1 MKKLKAFLLALVL
14 FVLTV
19 SGGGYYYIRKL
30 KLHYQVNNNE
40 VRNSLN
46 FYKFSS
52 KDIIASNITKDTTLI
67 LGSSELNSAYDYS
80 EHASNMLNYSDLNV
94 CVVGSGNYQSII
106 HTSIIGSLGESIK
119 NIPVFLIISPQWFEK
134 NGIESAAFV
143 SRISKEHVLNLMENP
158 KISEKNKRKF
168 IDRILKL
175 SENSSLHKDF
185 QEYKDIY
192 IEKKLSASS
201 YISVMLKNKK
211 EIFNNKFKFKN
222 TFAKRYEDD
231 DKPYGNDFN
240 LKELLLKADEKGKKA
255 CTNNEF
261 KIENGYYVEYVEPKY
276 KELKDTQK
284 DMSYDESLEYEDLE
298 LFLNISKELGL
309 DLHFI
314 SVPVHGIWYDYVGF
328 PKEKRQSYYKKIREI
343 ASSHKTALLDLSNHE
358 YTDYFLKDI
367 MHLGWKGWLYIDE
380 EIIKVKNS
388 KK

>member
-1 MKKLKAFLLALVL
+1 M
-14 FVLTV
+14 
-19 SGGGYYYIRKL
+19 
-30 KLHYQVNNNE
+30 
-40 VRNSLN
+40 N

-211 EIFNNKFKFKN
+211 EIFNNKYKFKN

-231 DKPYGNDFN
+231 EKPYGNDFN

-309 DLHFI
+309 DLHLI

-380 EIIKVKNS
+380 EIIKVKKS

>member
-143 SRISKEHVLNLMENP
+143 SRISKEHVLNLMENS

-168 IDRILKL
+168 IDR
-175 SENSSLHKDF
+175 
-185 QEYKDIY
+185 
-192 IEKKLSASS
+192 
-201 YISVMLKNKK
+201 M
-211 EIFNNKFKFKN
+211 
-222 TFAKRYEDD
+222 
-231 DKPYGNDFN
+231 
-240 LKELLLKADEKGKKA
+240 
-255 CTNNEF
+255 C
-261 KIENGYYVEYVEPKY
+261 
-276 KELKDTQK
+276 
-284 DMSYDESLEYEDLE
+284 
-298 LFLNISKELGL
+298 
-309 DLHFI
+309 
-314 SVPVHGIWYDYVGF
+314 
-328 PKEKRQSYYKKIREI
+328 
-343 ASSHKTALLDLSNHE
+343 
-358 YTDYFLKDI
+358 
-367 MHLGWKGWLYIDE
+367 
-380 EIIKVKNS
+380 
-388 KK
+388 